1 MSTTTLAALA
11 AVLAVSGGYLLYS
24 ALAGTPGRSAGASRA
39 AGGFARPRHLRAR
52 FHLWS
57 ERAGLGS
64 VRPAEFGS
72 AVIALLVVGGLAA
85 YALFG
90 GVLPALATG
99 VALATSP
106 LASYRARRRARL
118 AQAAEAWPRVL
129 EELRLQIGSLGRSVP
144 QALFEA
150 GRRVP
155 EEWRPAFAAAEREW
169 LLTTDFARTTVI
181 LKERLADP
189 TADAVCETLLVAH
202 EVGGSDVDGRLAD
215 LIEDRVLDL
224 QGRKDAVSRQAGLRF
239 ARRFVLIV
247 PVGMAVA
254 GLAIG
259 TGRSAYQSPGGQ
271 LAVVVAV
278 AAVAACWLWS
288 ARLMRLPE
296 EPRVFR

>member
-1 MSTTTLAALA
+1 MSTTTLAAVA
-11 AVLAVSGGYLLYS
+11 AVLAIVGGYLLYS
-24 ALAGTPGRSAGASRA
+24 SLHPSARSQIAPGRSLA
-39 AGGFARPRHLRAR
+39 ARSPGAR
-52 FHLWS
+52 FREWA
-57 ERAGLGS
+57 EEAGLGS
-64 VRPAEFGS
+64 VRPAEFAS
-72 AVIALLVVGGLAA
+72 AVVALLVVGSLVA

-90 GVLPALATG
+90 GLLPALATG
-99 VALATSP
+99 VAVATSP

-118 AQAAEAWPRVL
+118 AQAAEAWPRIL

-155 EEWRPAFAAAEREW
+155 AEWRPAFAAAEREW
-169 LLTTDFARTTVI
+169 LLTTDFSRTSSI

-215 LIEDRVLDL
+215 LVEDRVLDL
-224 QGRKDAVSRQAGLRF
+224 QCRKDAVSRQAGLRF

-247 PVGMAVA
+247 PVGMALA

-259 TGRSAYQSPGGQ
+259 TGRSSYESPGGQ
-271 LAVVVAV
+271 VAVVIAV
-278 AAVAACWLWS
+278 ASVVACWLWS
-288 ARLMRLPE
+288 ARLTRLPD

>member
-1 MSTTTLAALA
+1 MTTNALAGVAAILAA
-11 AVLAVSGGYLLYS
+11 SGGYLLYS
-24 ALAGTPGRSAGASRA
+24 SLGGTRGRGGMAPRRSR
-39 AGGFARPRHLRAR
+39 RER
-52 FHLWS
+52 FGDWANK
-57 ERAGLGS
+57 AGLEG
-64 VRPAEFGS
+64 VRPAELAS
-72 AVIALLVVGGLAA
+72 AVIALFVLGGLAA

-90 GVLPALATG
+90 GVLAAAATG
-99 VALATSP
+99 IALATSP
-106 LASYRARRRARL
+106 LATYRARRRARL
-118 AQAAEAWPRVL
+118 AQAAEAWPRIL

-144 QALFEA
+144 QALFEV

-155 EEWRPAFAAAEREW
+155 GEWRPAFAASEREW
-169 LLTTDFARTTVI
+169 LLTTDFSRTVAI
-181 LKERLADP
+181 LKERLSDP

-224 QGRKDAVSRQAGLRF
+224 QGRKDARSRQAGLRF

-259 TGRSAYQSPGGQ
+259 TGRSAYESAGGQ

-278 AAVAACWLWS
+278 IAVAVCWVWS

>member
-11 AVLAVSGGYLLYS
+11 AVLAVSGGYLVYS
-24 ALAGTPGRSAGASRA
+24 AVSGAAGAP
-39 AGGFARPRHLRAR
+39 GHKARQRHIRAR
-52 FHLWS
+52 FRLWS

-64 VRPAEFGS
+64 VRPAEFVS
-72 AVIALLVVGGLAA
+72 AVLALLVIGGLAA

-90 GVLPALATG
+90 GALPALATG

-106 LASYRARRRARL
+106 LASYRARRRTRL

-169 LLTTDFARTTVI
+169 LLTTDFARTAVI

-215 LIEDRVLDL
+215 LIEDRMLDL

>member
-1 MSTTTLAALA
+1 MTTNVLAAIAAILA
-11 AVLAVSGGYLLYS
+11 ASGGYLLYS
-24 ALAGTPGRSAGASRA
+24 SLGGTRGRRGSTPHRSR
-39 AGGFARPRHLRAR
+39 RER
-52 FHLWS
+52 FGDWANQ
-57 ERAGLGS
+57 AGLDG
-64 VRPAEFGS
+64 VRPAELAS
-72 AVIALLVVGGLAA
+72 AVIALFVVGGLAA

-90 GVLPALATG
+90 GVLAAAATG
-99 VALATSP
+99 AALATSP
-106 LASYRARRRARL
+106 LATYRARRRARL
-118 AQAAEAWPRVL
+118 AQAAEAWPRIL
-129 EELRLQIGSLGRSVP
+129 EELRLQIGALGRSVP
-144 QALFEA
+144 QALFEV

-155 EEWRPAFAAAEREW
+155 GEWRPAFAASEREW
-169 LLTTDFARTTVI
+169 LLTTDFSRTAAI
-181 LKERLADP
+181 LKERLSDP
-189 TADAVCETLLVAH
+189 TADAVFETLLVAH

-224 QGRKDAVSRQAGLRF
+224 QGRKDARSRQAGLRF

-259 TGRSAYQSPGGQ
+259 TGRSAYESPGGQ

-278 AAVAACWLWS
+278 IAVAACWLWS

>member
-1 MSTTTLAALA
+1 M
-11 AVLAVSGGYLLYS
+11 
-24 ALAGTPGRSAGASRA
+24 
-39 AGGFARPRHLRAR
+39 
-52 FHLWS
+52 
-57 ERAGLGS
+57 
-64 VRPAEFGS
+64 
-72 AVIALLVVGGLAA
+72 IALFVLGGLAA

-90 GVLPALATG
+90 GVLAAATTG

-106 LASYRARRRARL
+106 LATYRARRRARL
-118 AQAAEAWPRVL
+118 AQAAEAWPRIL

-144 QALFEA
+144 QALFEV
-150 GRRVP
+150 GRRAP
-155 EEWRPAFAAAEREW
+155 GEWRPAFAASEREW
-169 LLTTDFARTTVI
+169 LLTTDFSRTISI
-181 LKERLADP
+181 LKERLCDP

-202 EVGGSDVDGRLAD
+202 EVGGSDVDGRLAA

-224 QGRKDAVSRQAGLRF
+224 QGRKDARSRQAGLRF

-259 TGRSAYQSPGGQ
+259 TGRSAYESAGGQ

-278 AAVAACWLWS
+278 IAVAVCWLWS

>member
-1 MSTTTLAALA
+1 MTTNVMAAIA
-11 AVLAVSGGYLLYS
+11 AVLAASGGYLLYGS
-24 ALAGTPGRSAGASRA
+24 LGGTRVGGGTGPHRSWRE
-39 AGGFARPRHLRAR
+39 R
-52 FHLWS
+52 FGDWANQ
-57 ERAGLGS
+57 AGLEG
-64 VRPAEFGS
+64 VRPAELAS
-72 AVIALLVVGGLAA
+72 AVTALFVLGGLAA

-90 GVLPALATG
+90 GGLAAAATG
-99 VALATSP
+99 LALATSP
-106 LASYRARRRARL
+106 LATYRGRRRARI
-118 AQAAEAWPRVL
+118 AQAAEAWPRIL

-144 QALFEA
+144 QALFEV

-155 EEWRPAFAAAEREW
+155 GEWRPAFTAAEREW
-169 LLTTDFARTTVI
+169 LLTTDFSRTVAI
-181 LKERLADP
+181 LKERLSDP

-224 QGRKDAVSRQAGLRF
+224 QGRKDARSRQAGLRF

-247 PVGMAVA
+247 PVGMAAA

-259 TGRSAYQSPGGQ
+259 TGRSAYETAGGQ

-278 AAVAACWLWS
+278 TAVVVCWLWS

>member
-1 MSTTTLAALA
+1 VTTNVLAAIAAILA
-11 AVLAVSGGYLLYS
+11 ASGGYLLYS
-24 ALAGTPGRSAGASRA
+24 SLGGTRGRGGSTPHRSR
-39 AGGFARPRHLRAR
+39 RER
-52 FHLWS
+52 FGDWANQ
-57 ERAGLGS
+57 AGLDG
-64 VRPAEFGS
+64 VRPAELAS
-72 AVIALLVVGGLAA
+72 AVIALFVVGGLAA

-90 GVLPALATG
+90 GVLAAAATG
-99 VALATSP
+99 AALATSP
-106 LASYRARRRARL
+106 LATYRARRRARL
-118 AQAAEAWPRVL
+118 AQAAEAWPRIL
-129 EELRLQIGSLGRSVP
+129 EELRLQIGALGRSVP
-144 QALFEA
+144 QALFEV

-155 EEWRPAFAAAEREW
+155 GEWRPAFAASEREW
-169 LLTTDFARTTVI
+169 LLTTDFSRTAAI
-181 LKERLADP
+181 LKERLSDP

-224 QGRKDAVSRQAGLRF
+224 QGRKDARSRQAGLRF

-259 TGRSAYQSPGGQ
+259 TGRSAYESPAGQ

-278 AAVAACWLWS
+278 VAVAACWLWS

>member
-1 MSTTTLAALA
+1 MTTSVLAAIAAILA
-11 AVLAVSGGYLLYS
+11 ASGGYLLYS
-24 ALAGTPGRSAGASRA
+24 SLVGTRGR
-39 AGGFARPRHLRAR
+39 GGVAPRRSWRQR
-52 FHLWS
+52 FGDWANQ
-57 ERAGLGS
+57 AGLDG
-64 VRPAEFGS
+64 VRPAELGS
-72 AVIALLVVGGLAA
+72 AVIALFVVGGLAA
-85 YALFG
+85 YAVFG
-90 GVLPALATG
+90 GVMAAAATG
-99 VALATSP
+99 AALATSP
-106 LASYRARRRARL
+106 LATYRARRRARL
-118 AQAAEAWPRVL
+118 AQAAESWPRIL

-144 QALFEA
+144 QALFEV

-155 EEWRPAFAAAEREW
+155 AEWRPAFAASEREW
-169 LLTTDFARTTVI
+169 LLTTDFSRTAAI
-181 LKERLADP
+181 LKERLSDP

-224 QGRKDAVSRQAGLRF
+224 QGRKDARSRQAGLRF

-259 TGRSAYQSPGGQ
+259 TGRSAYESTGGQ

-278 AAVAACWLWS
+278 VAVAVCWLWS

>member
-1 MSTTTLAALA
+1 MSSTTLAAVA
-11 AVLAVSGGYLLYS
+11 AVLAATGGYLLFSSWYRS
-24 ALAGTPGRSAGASRA
+24 GHRRHPGD
-39 AGGFARPRHLRAR
+39 GGDSVSLDQRFREWARQ
-52 FHLWS
+52 
-57 ERAGLGS
+57 AGLGG
-64 VRPAEFGS
+64 VRAREFAS
-72 AVIALLVVGGLAA
+72 AVFMLFVVGGLAA

-90 GVLPALATG
+90 GILAAV
-99 VALATSP
+99 VAGAAVATSP
-106 LASYRARRRARL
+106 LATYRARRRTRL
-118 AQAAEAWPRVL
+118 AQATEAWPRVL

-144 QALFEA
+144 QALFEIA
-150 GRRVP
+150 RRVP
-155 EEWRPAFAAAEREW
+155 DEWHPAFVAAEREW
-169 LLTTDFARTTVI
+169 LLTTDFPRTAEI
-181 LKERLADP
+181 LKEQLADP

-224 QGRKDAVSRQAGLRF
+224 QGRKDAVSRQSGLRF

-259 TGRSAYQSPGGQ
+259 TGRSAYESAGGQ
-271 LAVVVAV
+271 LAVVIAV
-278 AAVAACWLWS
+278 AAVALCWLWS

>member
-1 MSTTTLAALA
+1 MTTSVLAAIAAILA
-11 AVLAVSGGYLLYS
+11 ASGGYLLYS
-24 ALAGTPGRSAGASRA
+24 SLGGTSARGETAPHRSRRQRFGDWASQAGIEG
-39 AGGFARPRHLRAR
+39 
-52 FHLWS
+52 
-57 ERAGLGS
+57 
-64 VRPAEFGS
+64 VRPAELAS
-72 AVIALLVVGGLAA
+72 AVVALFVVGGLAG

-90 GVLPALATG
+90 GAMAAVATG
-99 VALATSP
+99 AALATSP
-106 LASYRARRRARL
+106 LATYRARRRARL
-118 AQAAEAWPRVL
+118 ALAAEAWPRIL

-144 QALFEA
+144 QALFEV
-150 GRRVP
+150 GQRVP
-155 EEWRPAFAAAEREW
+155 GEWRPAFAASEREW
-169 LLTTDFARTTVI
+169 LLTTDFSRTAAI
-181 LKERLADP
+181 LKERLSDP

-224 QGRKDAVSRQAGLRF
+224 QGRKDARSRQAGLRF

-259 TGRSAYQSPGGQ
+259 TGRSAYESAGGQ

-278 AAVAACWLWS
+278 VAVVLCWLWS

>member
-1 MSTTTLAALA
+1 MTTNVLAASAAILA
-11 AVLAVSGGYLLYS
+11 AGGGYLLYS
-24 ALAGTPGRSAGASRA
+24 SLGGTRGRSGLGRRHRSR
-39 AGGFARPRHLRAR
+39 RER
-52 FHLWS
+52 FGDWANQ
-57 ERAGLGS
+57 AGLEG
-64 VRPAEFGS
+64 VRPAELAS
-72 AVIALLVVGGLAA
+72 AVIALFVVGGLAA

-90 GVLPALATG
+90 GVLAAAATG
-99 VALATSP
+99 IALATSP
-106 LASYRARRRARL
+106 LATYRARRRARL
-118 AQAAEAWPRVL
+118 AQAAEAWPRIL

-144 QALFEA
+144 QALFEV

-155 EEWRPAFAAAEREW
+155 TEWRPAFAASEREW
-169 LLTTDFARTTVI
+169 LLTTDFSRTVAI
-181 LKERLADP
+181 LKERLSDP

-224 QGRKDAVSRQAGLRF
+224 QGRKDARSRQAGLRF

-259 TGRSAYQSPGGQ
+259 TGRSAYESAGGQ
-271 LAVVVAV
+271 IAVVGAVIAVAV
-278 AAVAACWLWS
+278 CWLWS

>member
-1 MSTTTLAALA
+1 MTTNVLAAIAAILA
-11 AVLAVSGGYLLYS
+11 ASGGYLLYS
-24 ALAGTPGRSAGASRA
+24 SLGGTRGRGGSTPHRSRCE
-39 AGGFARPRHLRAR
+39 R
-52 FHLWS
+52 FGDWANQ
-57 ERAGLGS
+57 AGLDG
-64 VRPAEFGS
+64 VRPAELAS
-72 AVIALLVVGGLAA
+72 AVIALFVVGGLAA

-90 GVLPALATG
+90 GVLAAAATG
-99 VALATSP
+99 AALATSP
-106 LASYRARRRARL
+106 LATYRARRRARL
-118 AQAAEAWPRVL
+118 AQAAEAWPRIL
-129 EELRLQIGSLGRSVP
+129 EELRLQIGALGRSVP
-144 QALFEA
+144 QALFEV

-155 EEWRPAFAAAEREW
+155 GEWRPAFAASEREW
-169 LLTTDFARTTVI
+169 LLTTDFSRTAAI
-181 LKERLADP
+181 LKERLSDP

-224 QGRKDAVSRQAGLRF
+224 QGRKDARSRQAGLRF

-259 TGRSAYQSPGGQ
+259 TGRSAYESPGGQ

-278 AAVAACWLWS
+278 IAVAACWLWS